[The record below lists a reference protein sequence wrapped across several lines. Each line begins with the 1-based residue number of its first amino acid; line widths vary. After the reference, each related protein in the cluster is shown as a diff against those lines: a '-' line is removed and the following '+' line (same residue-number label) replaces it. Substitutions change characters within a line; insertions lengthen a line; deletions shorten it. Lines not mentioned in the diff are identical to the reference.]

1 MASTGGLVA
10 SPVTV
15 LSAIAFQSVITVGSS
30 AAIVAAVAVPVAARV
45 ASRIEA
51 ATAATQIR
59 RGALRRRVGGE
70 ESGTNARIVH
80 PALRGRRTRRRRRR
94 PATLL
99 R

>member
-30 AAIVAAVAVPVAARV
+30 AAIVAAVAAVAVPVAARV

-59 RGALRRRVGGE
+59 RCALRRRVGGE

-80 PALRGRRTRRRRRR
+80 PRAAWS
-94 PATLL
+94 P
-99 R
+99 